1 VQEEH
6 LMAEVWCGAFA
17 FAFAWKEGIIWWIAP
32 RRPWIWA
39 AAQHDLI

>member
-32 RRPWIWA
+32 RRAGLGFGRRRNMI
-39 AAQHDLI
+39 